1 MQMDLMEK
9 NQLKGYLCSMFAA
22 ILWASSGT
30 AGKALFET
38 GITPFEL
45 VQIRLTL
52 STVLMALFFGIF
64 SRGLF
69 RIQLKDIAYFLIF
82 GGVAMAMVQST
93 YFYAISKIQVAAA
106 TLIQYLSPILVSIY
120 SMCFW
125 KERLTPTKLI
135 ALVLSLGGCYLVVGG
150 YDLQLLQMNL
160 LGIVG
165 GLGAAVSGAG
175 YTLLGEQGMHRYK
188 PSTVLFY
195 AMAFGAL
202 TWHIIYPPFHY
213 LEAGFNIDQWKLIL
227 YVVVM
232 GTIIPFGLYFVGI
245 NYIRSTRAII
255 TATLEPISAGFIAF
269 FFLGETMELLQII
282 GGMVVLS
289 AIVLLQTQREHDEMT
304 PELIR
309 ARRS

>member
-1 MQMDLMEK
+1 MWMDLLEN

-38 GITPFEL
+38 GMTPFEL

-52 STVLMALFFGIF
+52 STVIMALFFGIF

-69 RIQLKDIAYFLIF
+69 RIQVKDIAYFLIF

-106 TLIQYLSPILVSIY
+106 TLIQYLAPILVTIY
-120 SMCFW
+120 SVCFW
-125 KERLTPTKLI
+125 KERLTPVKLI
-135 ALVLSLGGCYLVVGG
+135 ALMLSLGGCYLVVGG

-175 YTLLGEQGMHRYK
+175 YTLLGERGMHRYK

-213 LEAGFNIDQWKLIL
+213 VEAGFSMGQWKFIL
-227 YVVVM
+227 YIVVM
-232 GTIIPFGLYFVGI
+232 GTIIPFGLYFIGI

-269 FFLGETMELLQII
+269 LFLGEALEALQIL
-282 GGMVVLS
+282 GGMAVVG
-289 AIVLLQTQREHDEMT
+289 AIVLLQTQREQDEMA

>member
-1 MQMDLMEK
+1 MDQGRK
-9 NQLKGYLCSMFAA
+9 NQLKGYLCVIAAA
-22 ILWASSGT
+22 ILWGSSGA
-30 AGKALFET
+30 AGKALFEA
-38 GITPFEL
+38 GMTPFEL

-69 RIQLKDIAYFLIF
+69 RIRLKDIGYFMMF

-106 TLIQYLSPILVSIY
+106 TLLQYLAPILVAIY
-120 SMCFW
+120 SVCFW
-125 KERLTPTKLI
+125 KERLTAAKLI

-150 YDLQLLQMNL
+150 YDLQLLRMNI
-160 LGIVG
+160 LGILG
-165 GLGAAVSGAG
+165 GLGAAVSAAG
-175 YTLLGEQGMHRYK
+175 YSLLGERGMHRYK

-195 AMAFGAL
+195 AMAFGTL

-213 LEAGFNIDQWKLIL
+213 VEAGFSMNQWKWIF
-227 YVVVM
+227 YIVVM

-255 TATLEPISAGFIAF
+255 TAGLEPISAGFMAF
-269 FFLGETMELLQII
+269 LFLGEAMEPLQIL
-282 GGMVVLS
+282 GGIVVVG
-289 AIVLLQTQREHDEMT
+289 AIVILQTQREHLEMA

-309 ARRS
+309 ARRI

>member
-1 MQMDLMEK
+1 MYLRN
-9 NQLKGYLCSMFAA
+9 NQLKGYLCSMLAA
-22 ILWASSGT
+22 ILWASSGA

-69 RIQLKDIAYFLIF
+69 RIRLKDIAYFLLI

-106 TLIQYLSPILVSIY
+106 TLIQYLSPILVAIY
-120 SMCFW
+120 SVCFW
-125 KERLTPTKLI
+125 KEGLTPAKLI
-135 ALVLSLGGCYLVVGG
+135 ALVLSLGGCYLVAGG
-150 YDLQLLQMNL
+150 YDLQLFQMNL

-188 PSTVLFY
+188 PSTILFY

-202 TWHIIYPPFHY
+202 TWHIIYQPFHY
-213 LEAGFNIDQWKLIL
+213 LEAGFSIDQWKLIL
-227 YVVVM
+227 YIVVM

-269 FFLGETMELLQII
+269 FFLGEVLEPFQII
-282 GGMVVLS
+282 GGMVVLG
-289 AIVLLQTQREHDEMT
+289 AIVLLQTQREYDEMA

-309 ARRS
+309 ARGT

>member
-1 MQMDLMEK
+1 MYLSN
-9 NQLKGYLCSMFAA
+9 NQLKGYLCSMLAA

-45 VQIRLTL
+45 VQIRLAL

-64 SRGLF
+64 SRRLF
-69 RIQLKDIAYFLIF
+69 WIRPKDIGYFLIF

-106 TLIQYLSPILVSIY
+106 TLIQYLSPILVAIY

-125 KERLTPTKLI
+125 KERLTPAKLI
-135 ALVLSLGGCYLVVGG
+135 ALVLSLGGSYLVAGG

-160 LGIVG
+160 LGIAG
-165 GLGAAVSGAG
+165 GLGAAVSAAG
-175 YTLLGEQGMHRYK
+175 YTLLGERGMHRYE

-213 LEAGFNIDQWKLIL
+213 LEAGFNIGQWKLIF
-227 YVVVM
+227 YIAVM

-269 FFLGETMELLQII
+269 FFLGEALEALQII
-282 GGMVVLS
+282 GGMVVLA
-289 AIVLLQTQREHDEMT
+289 AIVLLQMQREHDEMA

-309 ARRS
+309 ARRT